1 MDPLLI
7 KNSPTAVLSAVLAD
21 DDRLI
26 AISLAESLERHGLK
40 PLATT
45 HTAGDA
51 VKEVTDKKPDV
62 VITDLDFG
70 PGPTGIDVAIQ
81 ARRVL
86 PRIGVVIVTAYQDPR
101 LLASSLPDAPIG
113 TVYLVKQQLS
123 SPAQVAD
130 AAREAVARA
139 AVGRRS
145 SRPMRR
151 VSLSDSQAELLR
163 LVAAGLSNQ
172 AIADAL
178 HVTTKSVE
186 KALTRLADRL
196 HIDRSA
202 GANLRV
208 ALTNRYLEYV
218 GHTRG

>member
-1 MDPLLI
+1 LPR
-7 KNSPTAVLSAVLAD
+7 LSAVLAD
-21 DDRLI
+21 DDRLT
-26 AISLAESLERHGLK
+26 AMSLAESLERHGVSA
-40 PLATT
+40 LAVA
-45 HTAGDA
+45 HTAGDT
-51 VKEVTDKKPDV
+51 VREVVDKSPGV

-70 PGPTGIDVAIQ
+70 PGPTGIDVAIE

-86 PRIGVVIVTAYQDPR
+86 PRIGVVIVTAYRDPR
-101 LLASSLPDAPIG
+101 LLASNLPEAPHG

-139 AVGRRS
+139 ATRTRS
-145 SRPMRR
+145 SKPMRR
-151 VSLSDSQAELLR
+151 VSLSDNQAELLR

-172 AIADAL
+172 AIADAQ
-178 HVTTKSVE
+178 HVTPKSVE

-202 GANLRV
+202 ESNLRV
-208 ALTNRYLEYV
+208 ALTNRYSEYV
-218 GHTRG
+218 GHTRR

>member
-1 MDPLLI
+1 VKPLPVEKPRTTLL
-7 KNSPTAVLSAVLAD
+7 PAVLAD
-21 DDRLI
+21 DDRLT
-26 AISLAESLERHGLK
+26 AMSLAESLERHGLHV
-40 PLATT
+40 LAVA
-45 HTAGDA
+45 HSAGEA
-51 VKEVTDKKPDV
+51 VTEVMAKRPEV

-81 ARRVL
+81 ARRVF

-101 LLASSLPDAPIG
+101 LLASSLPDAPPG

-139 AVGRRS
+139 AKGGRS
-145 SRPMRR
+145 NGAMRR

-178 HVTTKSVE
+178 HVTTKAVE

-202 GANLRV
+202 EANVRV

>member
-1 MDPLLI
+1 VKPLPVE
-7 KNSPTAVLSAVLAD
+7 NSPSTLLSAVLAD
-21 DDRLI
+21 DDRLT
-26 AISLAESLERHGLK
+26 AISLAESLERHGVK
-40 PLATT
+40 AVAVA
-45 HTAGDA
+45 HSAGDA
-51 VKEVTDKKPDV
+51 VTEVLGKRPDV

-101 LLASSLPDAPIG
+101 LLASSLPDAPLG

-123 SPAQVAD
+123 SPTQVAD

-139 AVGRRS
+139 ATGVPS

-151 VSLSDSQAELLR
+151 VNLSDSQAELLR
-163 LVAAGLSNQ
+163 LVASGLSNQ
-172 AIADAL
+172 AIADSL

-202 GANLRV
+202 EANVRV